1 MKNNRL
7 LKFLV
12 LSCAFLVLV
21 GCKKDKNTITEYIG
35 IVVEGTEQTGL
46 PDVKVSVT
54 NDEGRRIAFTSTDEK
69 GAFSMFVN
77 FEKVTDGCYLLI
89 DGSPELPF
97 QKKYELKGM
106 GKNKYDYGSLP
117 LFNKSKTTVETNEV
131 TEKTA
136 NSAVCG
142 GVITCGADVHIVERG
157 VCWSKS
163 SRPVITPDGSSQT
176 SDGEGSGSFLSYLR
190 GLEEKTEYFVRAYA
204 KTKEGVLVYDE
215 GPEVKFTTKAF
226 ITAKRVTDIDVLA
239 GSAKCGGIIAAENDN
254 VVLERGV
261 CWATHENPKIENDPH
276 TSDGQ
281 GNGEFFSDITGLQE
295 QTTYYVRAYARTE
308 STVKYAATDPLSFTT
323 PALLPTFQHDGT
335 TYYVHPE
342 AGTMTWQTAMDFC
355 DGLTF
360 AGYSDWFL
368 PNKVELNAM
377 YFKQNEIGGF
387 VTTGNDCKYWSSTEY
402 GYVSNPYW
410 ETCSW
415 GQDFSDGTQVFIG
428 NSLYLRVRPVRK
440 DGGSG
445 GGTTPTTPTVVTI
458 PAPTVTSNSATCGG
472 NVTSDGGATIIQRG
486 ICYSTSQSSVLTGTK
501 VPCITNGTGNYTCSL
516 TGLSA
521 STRYYYCA
529 YAINSEGTSH
539 GSVEHFDTSSGAAV
553 PPTVTTKKPTDI
565 TPNSATCSGRVTD
578 DGGAIVSQRGI
589 CYSTEHNPDISS
601 PLIEYASTGGT
612 GTFYCDL
619 SNLSPNTTY
628 FVRAFAINSAGPGYG
643 LEIAFKT
650 EIDYPT
656 VTTGTY
662 NATNTSVVC
671 YGNVVSDGGSP
682 IIERGICYSGSFS
695 VDPMSG
701 MHIPEGGTS
710 IGSFSCQ
717 ITNLMPGTQ
726 YYYRAYAT
734 NSKGTDYG
742 DKYVF
747 TTSGGHVEGWLQY
760 DNGYGTDALGFEE
773 GGTLYW
779 ANMFPSSMLSSYEG
793 TSVTKVE
800 AYLNMA
806 GVYTL
811 RLYSGGATSPG
822 SLIYQHNFN
831 HNNSSAV
838 WATMTLP
845 EAVSL
850 NTSQNLWVVISVTH
864 SAGEFPAGCCQNTG
878 NPNGRWYSDGVEWG
892 DVENYTWGMHTF
904 VSNGVKG
911 EIQIG
916 DKQPMGITHL
926 KKKANVDKY
935 HGIKSIKRR
944 Q

>member
-1 MKNNRL
+1 
-7 LKFLV
+7 
-12 LSCAFLVLV
+12 
-21 GCKKDKNTITEYIG
+21 
-35 IVVEGTEQTGL
+35 
-46 PDVKVSVT
+46 
-54 NDEGRRIAFTSTDEK
+54 
-69 GAFSMFVN
+69 
-77 FEKVTDGCYLLI
+77 
-89 DGSPELPF
+89 
-97 QKKYELKGM
+97 
-106 GKNKYDYGSLP
+106 
-117 LFNKSKTTVETNEV
+117 
-131 TEKTA
+131 
-136 NSAVCG
+136 
-142 GVITCGADVHIVERG
+142 
-157 VCWSKS
+157 
-163 SRPVITPDGSSQT
+163 
-176 SDGEGSGSFLSYLR
+176 
-190 GLEEKTEYFVRAYA
+190 
-204 KTKEGVLVYDE
+204 
-215 GPEVKFTTKAF
+215 
-226 ITAKRVTDIDVLA
+226 
-239 GSAKCGGIIAAENDN
+239 
-254 VVLERGV
+254 
-261 CWATHENPKIENDPH
+261 
-276 TSDGQ
+276 
-281 GNGEFFSDITGLQE
+281 
-295 QTTYYVRAYARTE
+295 
-308 STVKYAATDPLSFTT
+308 
-323 PALLPTFQHDGT
+323 
-335 TYYVHPE
+335 
-342 AGTMTWQTAMDFC
+342 
-355 DGLTF
+355 
-360 AGYSDWFL
+360 
-368 PNKVELNAM
+368 
-377 YFKQNEIGGF
+377 
-387 VTTGNDCKYWSSTEY
+387 
-402 GYVSNPYW
+402 
-410 ETCSW
+410 
-415 GQDFSDGTQVFIG
+415 
-428 NSLYLRVRPVRK
+428 
-440 DGGSG
+440 
-445 GGTTPTTPTVVTI
+445 
-458 PAPTVTSNSATCGG
+458 
-472 NVTSDGGATIIQRG
+472 
-486 ICYSTSQSSVLTGTK
+486 
-501 VPCITNGTGNYTCSL
+501 L

-553 PPTVTTKKPTDI
+553 PPTVTTKDPTDI

-662 NATNTSVVC
+662 NAANNSVVC

-701 MHIPEGGTS
+701 MHVPEGGTS

-747 TTSGGHVEGWLQY
+747 TTTGGHVEGWLQY

-811 RLYSGGATSPG
+811 RLYSGGTSSPG

-864 SAGEFPAGCCQNTG
+864 SAGEFPAGCCQNAG

-892 DVENYTWGMHTF
+892 DIGDVGDYTWGIHTF
-904 VSNGVKG
+904 VTNGVKG
-911 EIQIG
+911 SEPILLPSYNDIIQG
-916 DKQPMGITHL
+916 
-926 KKKANVDKY
+926 KKGHVIPTISKKN
-935 HGIKSIKRR
+935 SSL
-944 Q
+944 

>member
-1 MKNNRL
+1 MKNKQLTKSL
-7 LKFLV
+7 LAIIMLLV
-12 LSCAFLVLV
+12 LN
-21 GCKKDKNTITEYIG
+21 GCNKEKNTITEYIG
-35 IVVEGTEQTGL
+35 TVIEGTTMAPL
-46 PDVKVSVT
+46 PDVKVSVANGSRVLVST
-54 NDEGRRIAFTSTDEK
+54 VTDEE
-69 GAFSMFVN
+69 GAFSMYVN
-77 FEKVTDGCYLLI
+77 FDKVTERDSLII
-89 DGSPELPF
+89 DGNPGLPYV
-97 QKKYELKGM
+97 KKFELKGM
-106 GKNKYDYGSLP
+106 GKEQYDYRTLV
-117 LFNKSKTTVETNEV
+117 LYNKSNTEVKTSEV
-131 TEKTA
+131 TSIKS

-142 GVITCGADVHIVERG
+142 GTIIEGNDILVTQRG
-157 VCWSKS
+157 VCWSKQ
-163 SRPVITPDGSSQT
+163 PNPILFNNNNITL
-176 SDGEGSGSFLSYLR
+176 DGEGGGQFTSNLT
-190 GLEEKTEYFVRAYA
+190 GLEEQ
-204 KTKEGVLVYDE
+204 TK
-215 GPEVKFTTKAF
+215 
-226 ITAKRVTDIDVLA
+226 
-239 GSAKCGGIIAAENDN
+239 
-254 VVLERGV
+254 
-261 CWATHENPKIENDPH
+261 
-276 TSDGQ
+276 
-281 GNGEFFSDITGLQE
+281 
-295 QTTYYVRAYARTE
+295 YYVRAYATNGE
-308 STVKYAATDPLSFTT
+308 QVVYGGQKEFTT
-323 PALLPTFQHDGT
+323 TALLPTFQYAGT
-335 TYYVHPE
+335 TYYVHPDV
-342 AGTMTWQTAMDFC
+342 GTMTWQSAIDYC
-355 DGLTF
+355 DNLTF

-368 PNKVELNAM
+368 PDKDELNTM
-377 YFKQNEIGGF
+377 YVNRNSIGGF
-387 VTTGNDCKYWSSTEY
+387 VTTYSHNEDECKYWSSTKTGSY
-402 GYVSNPYW
+402 PWYQRFNDGYQHDTAASNY
-410 ETCSW
+410 
-415 GQDFSDGTQVFIG
+415 
-428 NSLYLRVRPVRK
+428 YRVRPVRK
-440 DGGSG
+440 DGG
-445 GGTTPTTPTVVTI
+445 GTSISAPSVITI
-458 PAPTVTSNSATCGG
+458 PSPTVTSNSATCGG

-501 VPCITNGTGNYTCSL
+501 VPCSTNGTGNYTCNLTGLSASTRYYYCAYAINSEGTSYGSVEHFDTSSGGGTTPTAPTVVTIPSPSVTSNSATCGGNVTSDGGATIIQRGICYSTSQSSVLTGTKVPCNTNGTGNYTCSL

-553 PPTVTTKKPTDI
+553 PPTVTTKDPTDI
-565 TPNSATCSGRVTD
+565 NPNSATCSGRVTD

-662 NATNTSVVC
+662 NAANNSVVC

-747 TTSGGHVEGWLQY
+747 TTTGGHVEGWLQY

-811 RLYSGGATSPG
+811 RLYSGGTSSPG

-864 SAGEFPAGCCQNTG
+864 SAGEFPAGCCQNSG

-892 DVENYTWGMHTF
+892 DIEDYTWGMHTF
-904 VSNGVKG
+904 VSNSVKG
-911 EIQIG
+911 EVQIG
-916 DKQPMGITHL
+916 NKQQSMSEMDL
-926 KKKANVDKY
+926 KKKEDTNVPK
-935 HGIKSIKRR
+935 HGIIKR
-944 Q
+944 

>member
-1 MKNNRL
+1 MKNKQLTKSL
-7 LKFLV
+7 LAIIMLLV
-12 LSCAFLVLV
+12 LI
-21 GCKKDKNTITEYIG
+21 GCNKEKNTITEYIG
-35 IVVEGTEQTGL
+35 TVIEGTTMAPL
-46 PDVKVSVT
+46 PDVKVSVANGSRVLVST
-54 NDEGRRIAFTSTDEK
+54 VTDEE
-69 GAFSMFVN
+69 GAFSMYVN
-77 FEKVTDGCYLLI
+77 FDKVTERDSLII
-89 DGSPELPF
+89 DGNPGLPYV
-97 QKKYELKGM
+97 KKFELKGM
-106 GKNKYDYGSLP
+106 GKEQYDYRTLV
-117 LFNKSKTTVETNEV
+117 LYNKSNTEVKTSEV
-131 TEKTA
+131 TSIKA

-142 GVITCGADVHIVERG
+142 GTVNEGNDILVTQRG
-157 VCWSKS
+157 VCWSKQ
-163 SRPVITPDGSSQT
+163 PNPILFNNNNITL
-176 SDGEGSGSFLSYLR
+176 DGEGGGQFTSNLT
-190 GLEEKTEYFVRAYA
+190 GLEEQ
-204 KTKEGVLVYDE
+204 TK
-215 GPEVKFTTKAF
+215 
-226 ITAKRVTDIDVLA
+226 
-239 GSAKCGGIIAAENDN
+239 
-254 VVLERGV
+254 
-261 CWATHENPKIENDPH
+261 
-276 TSDGQ
+276 
-281 GNGEFFSDITGLQE
+281 
-295 QTTYYVRAYARTE
+295 YYVRAYATNGD
-308 STVKYAATDPLSFTT
+308 TVVYGSQKEFTT
-323 PALLPTFQHDGT
+323 TALLPAFQYAGT
-335 TYYVHPE
+335 TYYVHPDV
-342 AGTMTWQTAMDFC
+342 GTMTWQSAIDYC
-355 DGLTF
+355 ENLTF

-368 PNKVELNAM
+368 PDKDELNTM
-377 YFKQNEIGGF
+377 YVNRNTIGGF
-387 VTTGNDCKYWSSTEY
+387 ITTGDDCKYWSSTKPGSY
-402 GYVSNPYW
+402 PWYQKFDDSGYQNTAPSSNYH
-410 ETCSW
+410 
-415 GQDFSDGTQVFIG
+415 
-428 NSLYLRVRPVRK
+428 RVRPVRK
-440 DGGSG
+440 DGG
-445 GGTTPTTPTVVTI
+445 GTSISAPSVITI
-458 PAPTVTSNSATCGG
+458 PSPTVTSNSATCGG

-501 VPCITNGTGNYTCSL
+501 VPCSTNGTGNYTCNLTGLSASTRYYYCAYAINSEGTSYGSVEHFDTSSGGGTTPTAPTVVTIPSPSVTSNSATCGGNVTSDGGATIIQRGICYSTSQSSVLTGTKVPCNTNGTGNYTCSL

-553 PPTVTTKKPTDI
+553 PPTVTTKDPTDI

-662 NATNTSVVC
+662 NAANNSVVC

-701 MHIPEGGTS
+701 MHVPEGGTS

-747 TTSGGHVEGWLQY
+747 TTTGGHVEGWLQY

-811 RLYSGGATSPG
+811 RLYSGGTSSPG

-864 SAGEFPAGCCQNTG
+864 SAGEFPAGCCQNAG

-892 DVENYTWGMHTF
+892 DIGDVGDYTWGIHTF
-904 VSNGVKG
+904 VTNGVKG
-911 EIQIG
+911 SEPILLPSYNDIIQG
-916 DKQPMGITHL
+916 
-926 KKKANVDKY
+926 KKGHVIPTISKKN
-935 HGIKSIKRR
+935 SSL
-944 Q
+944 

>member
-1 MKNNRL
+1 MKNKQLTKSL
-7 LKFLV
+7 LAIIMLLV
-12 LSCAFLVLV
+12 LN
-21 GCKKDKNTITEYIG
+21 GCNKEKNTITEYIG
-35 IVVEGTEQTGL
+35 TVIEGTTMAPL
-46 PDVKVSVT
+46 PDVKVSVANGSRVLVST
-54 NDEGRRIAFTSTDEK
+54 VTDEE
-69 GAFSMFVN
+69 GAFSMYVN
-77 FEKVTDGCYLLI
+77 FDKVTERDSLII
-89 DGSPELPF
+89 DGNPGLPYV
-97 QKKYELKGM
+97 KKFELKGM
-106 GKNKYDYGSLP
+106 GKEQYDYRTLV
-117 LFNKSKTTVETNEV
+117 LYNKSNTEVKTSEV
-131 TEKTA
+131 TSIKS

-142 GVITCGADVHIVERG
+142 GTIIEGNDILVTQRG
-157 VCWSKS
+157 VCWSKQ
-163 SRPVITPDGSSQT
+163 PNPILFNNNNITL
-176 SDGEGSGSFLSYLR
+176 DGEGGGQFTSNLT
-190 GLEEKTEYFVRAYA
+190 GLEEQ
-204 KTKEGVLVYDE
+204 TK
-215 GPEVKFTTKAF
+215 
-226 ITAKRVTDIDVLA
+226 
-239 GSAKCGGIIAAENDN
+239 
-254 VVLERGV
+254 
-261 CWATHENPKIENDPH
+261 
-276 TSDGQ
+276 
-281 GNGEFFSDITGLQE
+281 
-295 QTTYYVRAYARTE
+295 YYVRAYATNGE
-308 STVKYAATDPLSFTT
+308 QVVYGGQKEFTT
-323 PALLPTFQHDGT
+323 TALLPTFQYAGT
-335 TYYVHPE
+335 TYYVHPDV
-342 AGTMTWQTAMDFC
+342 GTMTWQSAIDYC
-355 DGLTF
+355 DNLTF

-368 PNKVELNAM
+368 PDKDELNTM
-377 YFKQNEIGGF
+377 YVNRNSIGGF
-387 VTTGNDCKYWSSTEY
+387 VTTYSHNEDECKYWSSTKTGSY
-402 GYVSNPYW
+402 PWYQRFNDGYQHDTAASNY
-410 ETCSW
+410 
-415 GQDFSDGTQVFIG
+415 
-428 NSLYLRVRPVRK
+428 YRVRPVRK
-440 DGGSG
+440 DGG
-445 GGTTPTTPTVVTI
+445 GTSISAPSVITI
-458 PAPTVTSNSATCGG
+458 PSPTVTSNSATCGG

-501 VPCITNGTGNYTCSL
+501 VPCSTNGTGNYTCNLTGLSASTRYYYCAYAINSEGTSYGSVEHFDTSSGGGTTPTAPTVVTIPSPSVTSNSATCGGNVTSDGGATIIQRGICYSTSQSSVLTGTKVPCNTNGTGNYTCSL

-553 PPTVTTKKPTDI
+553 PPTVTTKDPTDI

-662 NATNTSVVC
+662 NAANNSVVC

-701 MHIPEGGTS
+701 MHVPEGGTS

-747 TTSGGHVEGWLQY
+747 TTTGGHVEGWLQY

-811 RLYSGGATSPG
+811 RLYSGGTSSPG

-864 SAGEFPAGCCQNTG
+864 SAGEFPAGCCQNSG

-892 DVENYTWGMHTF
+892 DIEDYTWGMHTF
-904 VSNGVKG
+904 VSNSVKG
-911 EIQIG
+911 EVQIG
-916 DKQPMGITHL
+916 NKQQSMSEMDL
-926 KKKANVDKY
+926 KKKEDTNVPK
-935 HGIKSIKRR
+935 HGIIKR
-944 Q
+944 